1 MSQISTS
8 YGGKIYKRASC
19 SKQSAMQLKVAL
31 SPGKK
36 GLKKEDVEL
45 TNLEVKGA
53 RNCTFIS
60 PYILVEGR

>member
-1 MSQISTS
+1 MFETVC
-8 YGGKIYKRASC
+8 YE
-19 SKQSAMQLKVAL
+19 SKSGVSL
-31 SPGKK
+31 GKK
-36 GLKKEDVEL
+36 RLKKEDVEL